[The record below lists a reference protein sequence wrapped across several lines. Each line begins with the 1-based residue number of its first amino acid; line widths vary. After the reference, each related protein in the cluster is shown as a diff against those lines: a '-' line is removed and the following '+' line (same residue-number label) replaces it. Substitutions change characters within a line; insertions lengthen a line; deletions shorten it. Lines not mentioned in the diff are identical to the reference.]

1 MTLRILW
8 RVLALVP
15 ILFIISVLTFL
26 IGKASPG
33 DPIKAGLNQTLSA
46 DAIDDIRSS
55 YGLDLP
61 LREQYWQWV
70 KGLFSEGGGRSIT
83 QGSKVF
89 EMLSDAFVNT
99 LILTFAAIVISV
111 VFGVA
116 IGTIAALN
124 HNRFVDRAI
133 MLLVQIG
140 SNLSIYWFG
149 LILIWVFAIQL
160 KALPS
165 TGMYDMRSGSESF
178 TDLLFHLILPG
189 FSAALMSMLILARFA
204 RAGVIDSLES
214 DYLRTFRSQGVGNR
228 VLIGKHVMRNVAP
241 TILNTTGLEIGT
253 LLSGAIFVEFV
264 FNWPGLGAQLVNAI
278 GGHDYP
284 VIQGGVLLVTVI
296 FVLVN
301 LSTDIIQDL
310 LNPRLRS

>member
-15 ILFIISVLTFL
+15 ILFVISVLTFL

-33 DPIKAGLNQTLSA
+33 DPIKAGLHQTLTA

-61 LREQYWQWV
+61 LHEQYWQWV

-89 EMLSDAFVNT
+89 DMLGDAFVNT
-99 LILTFAAIVISV
+99 LILTAAAIVISV

-165 TGMYDMRSGSESF
+165 TGMYDLRSGSESF
-178 TDLLFHLILPG
+178 GDLLLHLILPG

-214 DYLRTFRSQGVGNR
+214 DYLRTFRSQGVGTR
-228 VLIGKHVMRNVAP
+228 TLIGKHVLRNVAP

-284 VIQGGVLLVTVI
+284 VIQAGVLLVTVI
-296 FVLVN
+296 FVIVN
-301 LSTDIIQDL
+301 LSTDIVQDL

>member
-1 MTLRILW
+1 MTPRILW

-178 TDLLFHLILPG
+178 TYLLFHLILPG